1 MIEIENNTMRV
12 RFTDFSP
19 ANYELFLKCKRLPE
33 YQIETDPVTGIA
45 CGITSSA
52 RFAQLLGL
60 EHAAVESDAL
70 PLPEFLFEHQA
81 EILKLALDAKR
92 YAVWSDCGT
101 GKTLIELEYAR
112 QVAAITGGRVLIITL
127 NEIVDQ
133 TVEEARQFYGAGLPV
148 VKLDSRDEMR
158 RWCAEGIGQIAITN
172 YEKMNPDEQGQD
184 VVEFRHLS
192 GLILDE
198 SSRLKTGGGKQKWA
212 LIKSSKGIPYKL
224 SCTATPAPNDVME
237 FASQASFLER
247 MRSENEIIWTFFT
260 RDPKTQEWTV
270 KRHARQAFFEWMAAW
285 SIYLRDP
292 RKYGWSSN
300 ITLPPE
306 PVILRRKIEPTEAQ
320 IAAMREWNV
329 GGAGQLSLYGGESQG
344 IVGRSKLSQIGKGFV
359 YEDKAARRI
368 ESAKPAVIA
377 RLIKAEAEAG
387 LNPLVWTVF
396 DEEAEIIGEELGA
409 LGFDR
414 FEVLS
419 GTTPKLKRQPM
430 LDRYRRGETPVLISK
445 GKLLGYGMN
454 FQHCGSMIFSGWN
467 DSFEEF
473 YQQVRRAVR
482 YGQVRAVRIHLPYI
496 EELEGAQLDNVLRKA
511 DQFEQITSEQEA
523 AYIAALDRLRLLE
536 AA

>member
-198 SSRLKTGGGKQKWA
+198 SSRHSSR
-212 LIKSSKGIPYKL
+212 KSG
-224 SCTATPAPNDVME
+224 
-237 FASQASFLER
+237 QASRWLNAGPR
-247 MRSENEIIWTFFT
+247 RRSLDT
-260 RDPKTQEWTV
+260 R
-270 KRHARQAFFEWMAAW
+270 AFPPA
-285 SIYLRDP
+285 SKPL
-292 RKYGWSSN
+292 
-300 ITLPPE
+300 TL
-306 PVILRRKIEPTEAQ
+306 Q
-320 IAAMREWNV
+320 
-329 GGAGQLSLYGGESQG
+329 
-344 IVGRSKLSQIGKGFV
+344 
-359 YEDKAARRI
+359 
-368 ESAKPAVIA
+368 
-377 RLIKAEAEAG
+377 
-387 LNPLVWTVF
+387 
-396 DEEAEIIGEELGA
+396 
-409 LGFDR
+409 
-414 FEVLS
+414 
-419 GTTPKLKRQPM
+419 
-430 LDRYRRGETPVLISK
+430 
-445 GKLLGYGMN
+445 
-454 FQHCGSMIFSGWN
+454 
-467 DSFEEF
+467 
-473 YQQVRRAVR
+473 
-482 YGQVRAVRIHLPYI
+482 
-496 EELEGAQLDNVLRKA
+496 
-511 DQFEQITSEQEA
+511 
-523 AYIAALDRLRLLE
+523 
-536 AA
+536 